1 MNAIEYIEDCQVAS
15 TLLRL
20 TSSFCKIVHFL
31 RGVPPIFIID
41 ILSRFDQQLHHTF
54 EKCVGL
60 SLGNTQWVQASLSL
74 SKGGLGLRS
83 AVKHAASAYI
93 SSVSFSALEDGWDM
107 TRAVGWSES
116 FAEFNNQVTE
126 VNQLDNVCVTVPWRQ
141 KELSK
146 LVEEADFIG
155 LLSSHKIRDQARLRA
170 LTCKGASAWLNAIPS
185 FHMRQVFP
193 NAQYV
198 ILLRLWLGLDV
209 YDSEF
214 PCPTCGNHMDV
225 SGFHALTCKSGG
237 YLGVRHNSLRD
248 EFFRTCRA
256 AQLAPKRETPF
267 LLADSQDRPADVFL
281 PSFSLGRP
289 LCLDFAI
296 THPLQKNFFKR
307 CKWE

>member
-1 MNAIEYIEDCQVAS
+1 
-15 TLLRL
+15 
-20 TSSFCKIVHFL
+20 
-31 RGVPPIFIID
+31 
-41 ILSRFDQQLHHTF
+41 
-54 EKCVGL
+54 
-60 SLGNTQWVQASLSL
+60 
-74 SKGGLGLRS
+74 
-83 AVKHAASAYI
+83 
-93 SSVSFSALEDGWDM
+93 M

-116 FAEFNNQVTE
+116 FAEFNNQVSE
-126 VNQLDNVCVTVPWRQ
+126 VSRLDNSCVTIPWRQ

-146 LVEEADFIG
+146 LVEEADFNG

-198 ILLRLWLGLDV
+198 ILLRLWLGLNV

-248 EFFRTCRA
+248 EFFMTCQS

-296 THPLQKNFFKR
+296 THPLQKKFLKDASGSSGVAANMYASKVKDARYAKTCLENDLEFSPMVVEVFGGWCTKAAEVFSFVSKMYAS
-307 CKWE
+307 KWGGSVSIAKQGIMQRLSVTLQQ